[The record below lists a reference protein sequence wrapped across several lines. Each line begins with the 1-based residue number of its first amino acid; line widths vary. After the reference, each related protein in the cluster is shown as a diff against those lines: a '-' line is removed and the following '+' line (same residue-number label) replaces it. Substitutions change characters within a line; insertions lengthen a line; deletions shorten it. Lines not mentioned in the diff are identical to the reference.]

1 MKYKHTVISRFIW
14 EKWLLQPTSVEAIC
28 AKIEVNL
35 VDNLNSVAF
44 KNERY
49 LVASSLEWWMDV
61 SSLKWMVEHIQCTSS
76 WNDANTKHIVL
87 TRKPNF
93 EKKYTNNFHFQETV
107 NYNFC
112 CCRVGIL
119 NFHCSECANR
129 FMDTI
134 LVFFLILVGFHLI
147 KLRFQ
152 ISTHFISTHTIIYFY
167 GHLEYT

>member
-93 EKKYTNNFHFQETV
+93 EKKYTNDF
-107 NYNFC
+107 NYC
-112 CCRVGIL
+112 IKIL
-119 NFHCSECANR
+119 LIIIFKRSWRARALLNIGK
-129 FMDTI
+129 I
-134 LVFFLILVGFHLI
+134 LYFVDPHLFLFFEF
-147 KLRFQ
+147 
-152 ISTHFISTHTIIYFY
+152 SS
-167 GHLEYT
+167 LEVLKGPLSFS

>member
-1 MKYKHTVISRFIW
+1 MKTFALIFLLMHSYVSCFSMERMLISSFIFIATLIFWSMCLSKWNISIAVISRFIW

-61 SSLKWMVEHIQCTSS
+61 SLQKWMVEHIQCTSS

-93 EKKYTNNFHFQETV
+93 EKKIH
-107 NYNFC
+107 
-112 CCRVGIL
+112 
-119 NFHCSECANR
+119 
-129 FMDTI
+129 
-134 LVFFLILVGFHLI
+134 
-147 KLRFQ
+147 
-152 ISTHFISTHTIIYFY
+152 
-167 GHLEYT
+167 

>member
-93 EKKYTNNFHFQETV
+93 EKKYTNNFHLV
-107 NYNFC
+107 HYC
-112 CCRVGIL
+112 IKIL
-119 NFHCSECANR
+119 
-129 FMDTI
+129 
-134 LVFFLILVGFHLI
+134 LI
-147 KLRFQ
+147 
-152 ISTHFISTHTIIYFY
+152 IIFVVVE
-167 GHLEYT
+167 LAFWICIALNVLTDLWIQFWSFS

>member
-93 EKKYTNNFHFQETV
+93 EKKYTNNFHYCIKILLIIIFVVVELAFWIFIAV
-107 NYNFC
+107 NVLTDLWIQFWS
-112 CCRVGIL
+112 
-119 NFHCSECANR
+119 FS
-129 FMDTI
+129 
-134 LVFFLILVGFHLI
+134 
-147 KLRFQ
+147 
-152 ISTHFISTHTIIYFY
+152 
-167 GHLEYT
+167 